1 VNNARD
7 AYERGLAVEQ
17 KVKAYLITQGLV
29 FKDENFRAKCGEI
42 DLIMKDHHTWV
53 FVEVKYRAHRTH
65 GSAAEMLTSVKR
77 NKLTKTMYVY
87 MTKHRLDPNII
98 DHRIDLFAV
107 DGNRAKWHKH
117 V

>member
-1 VNNARD
+1 MNNARD

-65 GSAAEMLTSVKR
+65 GSAAEMLTNVKR
-77 NKLTKTMYVY
+77 YKLTNSMSVDI
-87 MTKHRLDPNII
+87 TKHRLYPTII
-98 DHRIDLFAV
+98 DHLIDLFAV
-107 DGNRAKWHKH
+107 DGNLAKWHKH
-117 V
+117 L